1 MSTTLRLRASNQL
14 ALFQHPEPDPDS
26 LAIVTEGGDVRLF
39 RGWLSRDEADD
50 VLAEIRATATWVQ
63 ERRKMYDRI
72 VDVPRE
78 QAWQGD
84 DRDRPWTPL
93 VLATRRRL
101 EALTGTSFSHVL
113 FNRYRSGRDSVAWH
127 NDHEVDHLAEPV
139 IGSLTLG
146 ATRAFDLRPKAD
158 RRRIISIDL
167 EHGDLLVMRGAT
179 QRNWEHR
186 VAKNP
191 KIAGERI
198 NLTFRQLAE

>member
-1 MSTTLRLRASNQL
+1 MSATLRVRAGSEL
-14 ALFQHPEPDPDS
+14 ALFPHPETDENG
-26 LAIVTEGGDVRLF
+26 LAIVAEGGDVRLH
-39 RGWLSRDEADD
+39 RGWLTRGEADD
-50 VLAEIRATATWVQ
+50 LLAEIRASATWVQ

-84 DRDRPWTPL
+84 DRDRPWTPH
-93 VLATRRRL
+93 VLAARRRL
-101 EALTGTSFSHVL
+101 EALTETSFSHVL